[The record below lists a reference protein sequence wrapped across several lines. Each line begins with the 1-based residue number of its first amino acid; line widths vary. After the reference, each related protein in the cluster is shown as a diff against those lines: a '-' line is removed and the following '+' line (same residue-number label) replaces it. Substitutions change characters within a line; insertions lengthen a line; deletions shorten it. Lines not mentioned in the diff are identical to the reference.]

1 MLTLDTSVLRL
12 QKTSKHGRCVVLKSV
27 ENKTT
32 NSRPRKVWDMSRF
45 FSSSG
50 KANKNE
56 NMNIMFKG
64 FPFFR
69 DSA

>member
-1 MLTLDTSVLRL
+1 M
-12 QKTSKHGRCVVLKSV
+12 GY
-27 ENKTT
+27 E
-32 NSRPRKVWDMSRF
+32 PF

-56 NMNIMFKG
+56 NMNNLFKG

-69 DSA
+69 DFADPVLKNPLDSDVPNKISYEKKTTSDC